1 MVEISE
7 ENCPECKSKNLTR
20 DYELGEVTCGNCG
33 LVINESMLDSGPE
46 WRAFD
51 AEQAKERA
59 RGGAPL
65 SYMRPNKGLVT
76 EIDQYN
82 RDIRGARLPSK
93 KQAQFYRMRKWHKR
107 ASIASSTERNL
118 AIALSELNRIASY
131 LGLPES
137 IREAAALT
145 YRKCIEKGL
154 IRGRLIESI
163 VAAVIYAKC
172 REYGIPRTL
181 NEIAQISGVKKKEI
195 GRAYRNI
202 SAELGMKIPLAD
214 PAYYVPRFTA
224 ALGLSGKVQEKAIQL
239 MKKATKKR
247 LISGRGPTGLAA
259 AAVYT
264 ASVLCS
270 EQRTQKEVADAAGIT
285 EVTIRNRYK
294 ELKRELNIRVP
305 VAAMA

>member
-1 MVEISE
+1 
-7 ENCPECKSKNLTR
+7 
-20 DYELGEVTCGNCG
+20 
-33 LVINESMLDSGPE
+33 
-46 WRAFD
+46 
-51 AEQAKERA
+51 
-59 RGGAPL
+59 
-65 SYMRPNKGLVT
+65 MRPNKGLVT

-163 VAAVIYAKC
+163 VSAVIYAKC

-202 SAELGMKIPLAD
+202 SAELDMKIPLAD

-239 MKKATKKR
+239 MKKATKKH

-264 ASVLCS
+264 ASVLCG

-294 ELKRELNIRVP
+294 ELKRELSIRVP
-305 VAAMA
+305 AALA

>member
-1 MVEISE
+1 MGVAE
-7 ENCPECKSKNLTR
+7 EKCPECGSVKVTR
-20 DYELGEVTCGNCG
+20 DYELGEVTCGQCG
-33 LVINESMLDSGPE
+33 LVINESMMDAGPE

-51 AEQAKERA
+51 AQQAKERA
-59 RGGAPL
+59 RGGAPM

-163 VAAVIYAKC
+163 VSAVIYAKC

-214 PAYYVPRFTA
+214 PSYYVPRFTA
-224 ALGLSGKVQEKAIQL
+224 ALGLSGKVQERAIQL
-239 MKKATKKR
+239 MKKATKKH

-264 ASVLCS
+264 ASVLCG

-294 ELKRELNIRVP
+294 ELKRELCIRVP
-305 VAAMA
+305 AAAG

>member
-1 MVEISE
+1 MEISE
-7 ENCPECKSKNLTR
+7 ESCPECGNKKLTR

-163 VAAVIYAKC
+163 VSAVIYAKC

-202 SAELGMKIPLAD
+202 SAELDMKIPLAD

-224 ALGLSGKVQEKAIQL
+224 ALGLSGKVQEKAIFL
-239 MKKATKKR
+239 MKRATKKH

-264 ASVLCS
+264 ASVLCG

-294 ELKRELNIRVP
+294 ELKRELGIRVP
-305 VAAMA
+305 AALA